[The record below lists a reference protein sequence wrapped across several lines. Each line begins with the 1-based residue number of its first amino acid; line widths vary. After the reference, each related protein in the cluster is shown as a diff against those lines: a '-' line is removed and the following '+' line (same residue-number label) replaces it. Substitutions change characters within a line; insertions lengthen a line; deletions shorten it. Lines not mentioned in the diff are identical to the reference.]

1 MSEGVRG
8 SDGGKGVEWD
18 EAQTGRF
25 SRVDRK
31 RRRGREEA
39 GVPKPEEESH
49 SRAAFPLAD
58 RCICQSVADVSGS
71 FHVVTR
77 HVVII
82 VHFYLAQSRRVPV
95 TTSIRN
101 VMLVH
106 AVICMFDKCDFFR
119 V

>member
-1 MSEGVRG
+1 MAARG
-8 SDGGKGVEWD
+8 SNGMKRRLDW
-18 EAQTGRF
+18 F

-31 RRRGREEA
+31 RRRGERKRQGCRSQRWRRKA
-39 GVPKPEEESH
+39 IPAQLS
-49 SRAAFPLAD
+49 LAD

-101 VMLVH
+101 AATCCNLHV
-106 AVICMFDKCDFFR
+106 
-119 V
+119 